1 MGETKIRSITIQGYV
16 LRVSDVTDKIM
27 DIVRTCG
34 GFPVCDET
42 HTDWK
47 TLHRYARLEL
57 RCTDNQFENIKMKI
71 DRLWYH
77 NIEIKTY

>member
-1 MGETKIRSITIQGYV
+1 MGETKIRTITIQGYV

-27 DIVRTCG
+27 NIVYMYGC
-34 GFPVCDET
+34 FPVCDEI

-47 TLHRYARLEL
+47 LMHRFTRLEL
-57 RCTDNQFENIKMKI
+57 RCTDNQFENIKMKVN
-71 DRLWYH
+71 RLWYH